1 MSADTHEPF
10 TVSGLPLGWT
20 TTLVEHPHGRQLEA
34 QHPVHGRTFVGLGRG
49 PVLHADVDALRRRVR
64 ECLPEIT
71 VVYLDVDEVLAD
83 WVGAALRLLGHDPET
98 VYALWST
105 LDPRPWDVFQVVPRP
120 PKTNDKWDAIDAA
133 GSSFWAN
140 LEPFEWMAD
149 LLALCREFAPTVL
162 LTSPSQ
168 HSSSHA
174 GKYEWIQR
182 HFGRTFKDYLLGSCK
197 HRCAHPGAL
206 LIDDS
211 PKNCAAFREHG
222 GHAIL
227 FPGVG
232 NDLHTIP
239 PTERVTYVAS
249 QLAEYRS

>member
-1 MSADTHEPF
+1 MNVVDTATSVVLPADATPVRSALDQALDVCERH
-10 TVSGLPLGWT
+10 
-20 TTLVEHPHGRQLEA
+20 LVGACGDANKPYRELATRARQELVGRQTIAE
-34 QHPVHGRTFVGLGRG
+34 
-49 PVLHADVDALRRRVR
+49 
-64 ECLPEIT
+64 LPKIT
-71 VVYLDVDEVLAD
+71 VAYCDVDEVIAD
-83 WVGAALRLLGHDPET
+83 WVGPALRLLGHDPAT
-98 VYALWST
+98 VYAHWDT

-120 PKTNDKWDAIDAA
+120 PKTHGVWDAIDTA

-140 LEPFEWMAD
+140 LEPFAWKDD
-149 LLALCREFAPTVL
+149 LLALLRGFAPTVL

-174 GKYEWIQR
+174 GKFEWIQR

-232 NDLHTIP
+232 NDLHAIP
-239 PTERVTYVAS
+239 PAERVAYVAT
-249 QLAEYRS
+249 QLMEYRS

>member
-1 MSADTHEPF
+1 MSADTYEPF

-20 TTLVEHPHGRQLEA
+20 TTLVEHSNGRQLEA

-49 PVLHADVDALRRRVR
+49 PVLHADVDVLRRRVR

-71 VVYLDVDEVLAD
+71 VLYLDVDEVLAD
-83 WVGAALRLLGHDPET
+83 WVGAALRLLGYDPASVHARWT
-98 VYALWST
+98 A
-105 LDPRPWDVFQVVPRP
+105 LDPRPWDLFEVIEHSVNEGWR
-120 PKTNDKWDAIDAA
+120 AIDSA
-133 GSSFWAN
+133 GSSFWAD
-140 LEPFEWMAD
+140 LEPFEWTDA
-149 LLALCREFAPTVL
+149 LLTLCRGFAPTVL

-174 GKYEWIQR
+174 GKAEWIQR

-239 PTERVTYVAS
+239 PTDRVAYVAS